1 MLTELEKE
9 AIRVLYR
16 NLSENLEGFRP
27 RRSQRE
33 MLAAVAQTFARS
45 LEIENDIAPNRN
57 GESISL
63 IEGPTG
69 VGKSLA
75 YLLSGS
81 VLAQSRNKKLV
92 VSSATVALQ
101 EQLVYRDLP
110 FLAENSGLEI
120 TFALAKGR
128 GRYLCPYRLY
138 QITQNMVQGELGF
151 DYQMLMKRKLD
162 NDDRKTIHK
171 IAEEFAER
179 RFDGDRD
186 NWKGGMLSDDL
197 WIRINNDRHSCLKNV
212 CPNRSECP
220 FFLFRDA
227 IENVDIIVANHDLL
241 LSDIAMGGGVIL
253 PAPENCFYC
262 IDEAHHLPDKAI
274 SQFACEH
281 SLNDAR
287 VFLERFPQVSDKV
300 AQLTGKVEIANLA
313 DETAGNLLQHLRS
326 WETILG
332 QSDCFP
338 PSAYGDS
345 IWLWQNGECPNNLR
359 EQVANTAKSAAAF
372 NHQVNQLTEILSQAR
387 RDKNNNSS
395 LIDQLSAEFGIVSM
409 RSENIMSVWDLLNSE
424 TEPNIPPLA
433 KWLTHIQS
441 DNKRDYIFNA
451 SLVSA
456 SSQLIDKLWKKA
468 AGAVLTSAT
477 LRAVGSFNMILEQT
491 GLNTLPET
499 KTVALDSPF
508 NFAKQAEL
516 YIPPLKA
523 NPKDSEAHTQEII
536 NWLPKLIDEKHAVG
550 TLVLFSSRKQMEEV
564 ALKLPENYQTYLL
577 IQGDRSKQQL
587 IKEHNLAISE
597 GRASI
602 IFGLDSFAEGLDL
615 PGEACVHVIIA
626 KLPFA
631 MPDDP
636 VDKTLSEWI
645 KQQGGNP
652 FMQLS
657 IPVASIKLTQAVGR
671 LIRTENDYGRV
682 TILDTRIITARYGK
696 NLLDALPAFRRI

>member
-9 AIRVLYR
+9 AIRTHYR

-27 RRSQRE
+27 RRAQRE

-45 LEIENDIAPNRN
+45 LEIENDIPPNRN

-110 FLAENSGLEI
+110 FLSENSGLEI
-120 TFALAKGR
+120 SFALAKGR
-128 GRYLCPYRLY
+128 GRYLCPYRMY
-138 QITQNMVQGELGF
+138 QITQNMAQSELGF
-151 DYQMLMKRKLD
+151 DYQMLMKRKID

-171 IAEEFAER
+171 IADEFAER

-186 NWKGGMLSDDL
+186 NWHGVLSDDL
-197 WIRINNDRHSCLKNV
+197 WSRINNDRHSCLKNT

-227 IENVDIIVANHDLL
+227 IEHVDIIVANHDLL

-262 IDEAHHLPDKAI
+262 IDEAHHLHNKAI
-274 SQFACEH
+274 SQFAFAH

-287 VFLERFPQVSDKV
+287 IFLERFHQISDKV
-300 AQLTGKVEIANLA
+300 AQLTNKVEIANLA
-313 DETAGNLLQHLRS
+313 DESAGILLNHLRS
-326 WETILG
+326 WETILE

-338 PSAYGDS
+338 ASSYGDS
-345 IWLWQNGECPNNLR
+345 IWLWQNGKCPENLQ
-359 EQVANTAKSAAAF
+359 EQVANTAKSASAF
-372 NHQVNQLTEILSQAR
+372 NHQINQLSEALSQAR
-387 RDKNNNSS
+387 RDKNNNTS
-395 LIDQLSAEFGIVSM
+395 LIDQLSAEFGVVSM
-409 RSENIMSVWDLLNSE
+409 RSENIMSVWNLLN
-424 TEPNIPPLA
+424 TENDPNIPPLA
-433 KWLTHIQS
+433 KWITRIQS
-441 DNKRDYIFNA
+441 DNKRDYIFNS

-456 SSQLIDKLWKKA
+456 AAQLIDKLWKKT

-477 LRAVGSFNMILEQT
+477 LRAVGSFDMILEQT
-491 GLNTLPET
+491 GLNSLPET
-499 KTVALDSPF
+499 KTFALDSPF
-508 NFAKQAEL
+508 NFTKQAEL

-564 ALKLPENYQTYLL
+564 ALRLPENYQSYLL

-615 PGEACVHVIIA
+615 PGDACIHVIIA

-657 IPVASIKLTQAVGR
+657 IPAASIKLTQAVGR
-671 LIRTENDYGRV
+671 LIRSENDYGRV

-696 NLLDALPAFRRI
+696 NLLDALPPFRRI